1 MSILKIILA
10 QYLADDRH
18 PLKKKKK
25 AKVEVEKEKEKG
37 EKFLKS
43 RICMSPVVPSL
54 LALRSKWGNE

>member
-18 PLKKKKK
+18 PLKKKK
-25 AKVEVEKEKEKG
+25 AKVEVEKEKG
-37 EKFLKS
+37 ERFLKS